1 MKKYAQEDSP
11 LLTTPINSEPLIVG
25 VWKKYFADK
34 HAQIVRL
41 LRSSLREN
49 VQLQAALTQAFPGF
63 TWPEFADMPT
73 KNSFE
78 ELKNDLDKLN
88 SIPQVQSAQ
97 GVSEA
102 IKLYLDQYNL
112 MLKQL
117 QTPQHGA
124 ASKAPRKNLSP
135 KVKQLQELLGVP
147 ATGSWNPQTNE
158 AFLSWL
164 KEKGWD
170 KYISGNRFTGNID
183 DAIRTMRLEKDFP
196 DQEQEAPGEP
206 GSLDYYV
213 KTLEQKQSSRLE
225 RLKKLF

>member
-1 MKKYAQEDSP
+1 MKKIAAEDSP
-11 LLTTPINSEPLIVG
+11 LLTTPINSEPLVMG
-25 VWKKYFADK
+25 VWNKYFADK
-34 HAQIVRL
+34 HAKII
-41 LRSSLREN
+41 
-49 VQLQAALTQAFPGF
+49 QLIRANMRNDVGLQTVLTQAFPGF
-63 TWPEFADMPT
+63 TWPELADMPT
-73 KNSFE
+73 NNTFE
-78 ELKNDLDKLN
+78 QLKNEIDKLN

-97 GVSEA
+97 GVPDA
-102 IKLYLDQYNL
+102 IKLYLEQYNL

-124 ASKAPRKNLSP
+124 ASKAPRKSLSP

-147 ATGSWNPQTNE
+147 ATGSWNPQTNT

-164 KEKGWD
+164 KMKGWD

-183 DAIRTMRLEKDFP
+183 DAIRAMLIEKSSP
-196 DQEQEAPGEP
+196 QEEAEVPGEP
-206 GSLDYYV
+206 GSMDNYV